1 MIVLAAKQA
10 TVEQALVQVMD
21 LAVLARN
28 APDLDTAKRALNQVW
43 FATHLA
49 HEALVDADKATRE
62 AALQS
67 LEKAA

>member
-1 MIVLAAKQA
+1 MIVLATKQA

-21 LAVLARN
+21 LAIAARN
-28 APDLDTAKRALNQVW
+28 APDLDTARRALNQVW

-49 HEALVDADKATRE
+49 QEAIIDADKATRE

-67 LEKAA
+67 LERAA